1 MPGVI
6 VNTVL
11 VIVGSLLGLACKKG
25 LPQKLSDAVMTALGV
40 CVVFIGISGSLKG
53 EQALVTVVALV
64 LGTLLG
70 TLLDIDGH
78 LNRLGEW
85 VNKKFNRGGQSSLAE
100 GFVSGSLLFCI
111 GAMAVVGSLE
121 AGLTGNNQTLY
132 IKSLLDLVSS
142 TMMAATMGLGVMLAG
157 VTVFVYQGAFVLLA
171 GLLQPILSNW
181 AVNEMTCVGSLMII
195 CIGLNMMKITKIK
208 VADMLPGVII
218 APLICV
224 IYTALV

>member
-157 VTVFVYQGAFVLLA
+157 VTGFVYQGAFVLLA
-171 GLLQPILSNW
+171 GLLQPLLSNW
-181 AVNEMTCVGSLMII
+181 AVN
-195 CIGLNMMKITKIK
+195 
-208 VADMLPGVII
+208 
-218 APLICV
+218 
-224 IYTALV
+224 